1 MGHEINSGDDDGN
14 STQVDVSWGWSRKSR
29 EVMKVCYSPTV
40 TRMLILSIYYYV
52 IRQPSGMNDDDSIL
66 LPVYSPTY
74 PPENT
79 SVTTSMP
86 PNKPQKPSEAQGA
99 KGIARLTVHIS
110 STFRQNMPYKVG
122 APSRWS
128 TAEFKFYYVVALFV
142 IPVMIWIPMSLSL
155 RKISFLY

>member
-1 MGHEINSGDDDGN
+1 
-14 STQVDVSWGWSRKSR
+14 
-29 EVMKVCYSPTV
+29 
-40 TRMLILSIYYYV
+40 
-52 IRQPSGMNDDDSIL
+52 MNDDDSIL

-86 PNKPQKPSEAQGA
+86 PNKPQKPSEAPSA

-110 STFRQNMPYKVG
+110 SMFRQKMPYNAGVS
-122 APSRWS
+122 PSRWS

-142 IPVMIWIPMSLSL
+142 IPVMVWIPMSLSL
-155 RKISFLY
+155 RNFSFLC